1 MFIRDGIRNIE
12 WMLYK
17 RKRRKQLIN
26 SDFSIISSNCIGTFM
41 YKDLGL
47 PYLSPTINLSIGM
60 NDFVKMAENLR
71 WYMDQELIQAK
82 TKEEYPV
89 GLLGDVKIRFIH
101 YKTFEKAAQKWGERK
116 KRINWDSLFIAGTEK
131 DGCTY
136 ETIRRF
142 EQLPYKNK
150 VIFTRVIYPEFPS
163 AYYIKGFEEEKELGV
178 ITFFKEQFLKR
189 RYLDDFDYVKFLNS
203 SDVC

>member
-1 MFIRDGIRNIE
+1 MFIRDVARNLE
-12 WMLYK
+12 WAAHKRRK
-17 RKRRKQLIN
+17 RKRLKN
-26 SDFSIISSNCIGTFM
+26 NEFSIISSNCIGTFM
-41 YKDLGL
+41 YYDMEL

-71 WYMDQELIQAK
+71 WYMEQELMQGE
-82 TKEEYPV
+82 TNEVCPV
-89 GLLGDVKIRFIH
+89 GLLGDVEIRFIH
-101 YKTFEKAAQKWGERK
+101 YKTFEEAVWKWNERK
-116 KRINWDSLFIAGTEK
+116 KRINWDNLFIAGAEK

-150 VIFTRVIYPEFPS
+150 VIFTRMRYPEFLS
-163 AYYIKGFEEEKELGV
+163 AYYIKGFEKEKELGV
-178 ITFFKEQFLKR
+178 ITSFKQQFLKR
-189 RYLDDFDYVKFLNS
+189 RYLDDFDYVKFLNG